1 VVGETLEATELLLT
15 TGGKDMGLVR
25 MVKRGNRYDFGAVRF
40 SRQWDGDV
48 FGWKRKNQFGDRW

>member
-1 VVGETLEATELLLT
+1 
-15 TGGKDMGLVR
+15 

-48 FGWKRKNQFGDRW
+48 FSWKRKNQSEDEDGNNMLELLSLCAWATPLTQV